1 MSKQLEEPVSAPTE
15 LRTRLALACR
25 IIAANGLDVGVQGHL
40 THRDPQRHDT
50 FWMNPFGLRFSEIT
64 ADDLVRVDGDGK
76 VHEGVHQHV
85 NLAGIYQH
93 GAVYAARPDV
103 QAVVHTHA
111 PHATAFSA
119 LATPFRLVCQDACS
133 FFEDIVVYDQFTGVT
148 DQRDDASQV
157 AAALG
162 NRRAAILRNHGIL
175 TVSRSIQQAVV
186 DHVDL
191 ERLCAVQLEALACA
205 HSAKL
210 TEISPEVARHTKE
223 PYVSEWFYLTQFD
236 ALVRLLPPEQRK
248 ERQGTSAQHVGHRWV
263 PSRQ

>member
-1 MSKQLEEPVSAPTE
+1 ME
-15 LRTRLALACR
+15 LRTRLAVACR

-40 THRDPQRHDT
+40 THRDPERPNT

-64 ADDLVRVDGDGK
+64 ADDLVRVDANGK

-111 PHATAFSA
+111 RHATAFSA
-119 LATPFRLVCQDACS
+119 LATPFRFVCQDACS

-148 DQRDDASQV
+148 DQGDEAALV

-162 NRRAAILRNHGIL
+162 NKRAAILRNHGML
-175 TVSRSIQQAVV
+175 TASRSLQQAVV

-191 ERLCAVQLEALACA
+191 ERMCEIQLEALACA
-205 HSAKL
+205 QSAKL
-210 TEISPEVARHTKE
+210 IEISPEVARHTKA
-223 PYVSEWFYLTQFD
+223 PYVAEWFYLTQFD
-236 ALVRLLPPEQRK
+236 ALARLLPADEKQARRAASEQ
-248 ERQGTSAQHVGHRWV
+248 GVGRTWV